1 MSKSWICWICI
12 LLLYCALILPS
23 NEARRRQ
30 KAKKAAKE
38 AKASK
43 KLLDELP
50 FAPEGNDTEKSPA
63 KKGRNKI
70 ENYLKQMTTH
80 DELIKIFFK
89 SMQPTKKNGIRL
101 DLSKADKSLAQKLA
115 EFAPSQKRQTLLQG
129 PIELSVLESR
139 RIAKNLAVMGGHL
152 TTQETAIR
160 NDPNYKAQK
169 KAIHSAKKKLS
180 KATKVAQG
188 YVSNIN
194 KYTKD
199 VKKYFKKNPAAKI

>member
-1 MSKSWICWICI
+1 MSKSWICFICI
-12 LLLYCALILPS
+12 SLLYCALILPS

-38 AKASK
+38 AKAN
-43 KLLDELP
+43 LEALP
-50 FAPEGNDTEKSPA
+50 FAAEGSDTEKSPE

-70 ENYLKQMTTH
+70 ENYLKQISTH
-80 DELIKIFFK
+80 HELIKIFFK
-89 SMQPTKKNGIRL
+89 SMQPTKNNGIRL

-115 EFAPSQKRQTLLQG
+115 EFAPSKKRQSLLQG
-129 PIELSVLESR
+129 PTELSVLESR
-139 RIAKNLAVMGGHL
+139 RIAKNLALMGGHL
-152 TTQETAIR
+152 TSQAAAIR

-169 KAIHSAKKKLS
+169 KAIRSAKKKLG
-180 KATKVAQG
+180 KGTKVAQG

-199 VKKYFKKNPAAKI
+199 IKKYFKKNPGEYLKI